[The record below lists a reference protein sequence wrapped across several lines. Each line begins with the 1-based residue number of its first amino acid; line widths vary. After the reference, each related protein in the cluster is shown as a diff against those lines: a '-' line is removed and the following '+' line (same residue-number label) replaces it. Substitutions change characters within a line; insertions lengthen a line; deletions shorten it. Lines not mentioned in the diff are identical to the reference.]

1 MLKLPLCP
9 YCGARFLY
17 STVKENRKQKTG
29 VCPHCKKKFQVSQ
42 AQRMLLF
49 LVALVVIIGVNWLFL
64 SIPGMNIPF
73 LMVIT
78 AIEVTITYFLI
89 PYSVRYKKYKS

>member
-17 STVKENRKQKTG
+17 PAVKQNRKQKTG
-29 VCPHCKKKFQVSQ
+29 VCSHCKKEFQVSRSWQ
-42 AQRMLLF
+42 TLLF
-49 LVALVVIIGVNWLFL
+49 TAALVVIVGVNWLFL
-64 SIPGMNIPF
+64 LIPSMSIPF

-78 AIEVTITYFLI
+78 AIGVIITYFLI
-89 PYSVRYKKYKS
+89 PYTVRYKKL

>member
-17 STVKENRKQKTG
+17 PVVKNSMKQKTG
-29 VCPHCKKKFQVSQ
+29 VCDHCKKEFQIYR
-42 AQRMLLF
+42 AKKNILF
-49 LVALVVIIGVNWLFL
+49 LVALILIVGVNWLFL
-64 SIPGMNIPF
+64 SVPAMNIIF

-78 AIEVTITYFLI
+78 AIGVIITYFLI
-89 PYSVRYKKYKS
+89 PYTVRYKKL